1 MHHRAFGFPDY
12 PRGPRYGPGC
22 VVLVHQRLL
31 TPCAPLASS
40 PRFHR
45 HGLYE
50 VTSLCVNFRRLGDR
64 RVVPCFRWL
73 FFIDMSSS
81 ETPGAPQLPLPSS
94 FAANAGLLP
103 FAFATT
109 CRFACPPVGAD
120 RVFTQPT
127 RVFTSGLP
135 ADWSPSPPPDITTGQ
150 LGKFPWQDFHLLE
163 RQLASLHR
171 SDPSYIVS
179 VHLRLIGPMR
189 PTGGRI
195 PTSRRCRLYRSALA
209 VLVRLSD
216 PPVVPCFR

>member
-1 MHHRAFGFPDY
+1 MHHRAYGFPHY
-12 PRGPRYGPGC
+12 PRGPRYGPGY

-94 FAANAGLLP
+94 FAADAGLRPGARVSASPTILTLRFHVRTRNFGASLP

-127 RVFTSGLP
+127 RTFTSGLP
-135 ADWSPSPPPDITTGQ
+135 ADWSPSPPPDITTGATGQ
-150 LGKFPWQDFHLLE
+150 VP
-163 RQLASLHR
+163 LAGLSPAR
-171 SDPSYIVS
+171 
-179 VHLRLIGPMR
+179 
-189 PTGGRI
+189 T
-195 PTSRRCRLYRSALA
+195 PTSFAAPLRSRL
-209 VLVRLSD
+209 
-216 PPVVPCFR
+216 